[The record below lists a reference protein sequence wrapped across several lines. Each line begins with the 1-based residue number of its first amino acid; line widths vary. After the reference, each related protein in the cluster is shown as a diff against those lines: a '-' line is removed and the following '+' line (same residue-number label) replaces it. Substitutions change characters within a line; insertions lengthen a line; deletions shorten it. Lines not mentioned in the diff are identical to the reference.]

1 MDTQALFCLIQP
13 YQLLQKNDVEFV
25 NHGDGYFSL
34 TRGEEGIE
42 VRCGDWAAVW
52 MNNFIRSKVKGV
64 NLFPLGFS
72 QDNALSGIG
81 RLGRANPELASTF
94 KGVSGLELD
103 MKLANVF
110 AMSKV
115 ELGNVGSKIENL
127 KTAYVMDTIE
137 PIPAPELLELT
148 DEGMSQISLGK
159 EPETPFYMA
168 VDLKQF
174 KSVNKDSVVPP
185 KIWAAFIVRERLHWN
200 MQDKVLYLSNAYTAK
215 MGLPPNHE
223 ILDFDMALE
232 MKDWKIS
239 VEPVQNL
246 PEVGADQVQVEAGV
260 GWEKSFAQ
268 FMSNPSLQTFNLLR
282 TIEIRRVF
290 KSFKNTDVYNYGTTR
305 KYKLTSKV
313 LDKFAGPTMA
323 ATFSELAQAVRE
335 IAGEDPRVQFCLL
348 MKLEG
353 QVKQVLGNGK
363 DAGKFYFGSV

>member
-13 YQLLQKNDVEFV
+13 YQLLEKNGVAFV
-25 NHGDGYFSL
+25 NHGDGHFSL
-34 TRGEEGIE
+34 TKDGEGIE
-42 VRCGDWAAVW
+42 IQCGDWAAIW
-52 MNNFIRSKVKGV
+52 MNYFIRSQVRGV
-64 NLFPLGFS
+64 NLFPLDFS
-72 QDNALSGIG
+72 QDNALSNVG
-81 RLGRANPELASTF
+81 RLGRANPGLASTF
-94 KGVSGLELD
+94 KGVGGLELD
-103 MKLANVF
+103 MEMARVF
-110 AMSKV
+110 TMSKV
-115 ELGNVGSKIENL
+115 ELGNGGSRIENL

-137 PIPAPELLELT
+137 PVPAHELLELT
-148 DEGMSQISLGK
+148 DEGMTQVSLGK
-159 EPETPFYMA
+159 DLERPFYMA

-200 MQDKVLYLSNAYTAK
+200 MQNKVLYLSNAYTAK
-215 MGLPPNHE
+215 FGLPPNHE
-223 ILDFDMALE
+223 ILDFNMALE

-239 VEPVQNL
+239 VETVQN
-246 PEVGADQVQVEAGV
+246 PTIVGADQVQVESEAN
-260 GWEKSFAQ
+260 WEKCFAQ
-268 FMSNPSLQTFNLLR
+268 FMGNPSLKTFNLLR

-313 LDKFAGPTMA
+313 LDRFAGPSMA
-323 ATFSELAQAVRE
+323 ATFSELAQALRE